1 MNINWNNICEI
12 DNFTVPSRFFVKATK
27 IFLSSDIKNNT
38 KAYNPS
44 SSFVYHVCWPWIHVM
59 ALPKKVLKS
68 FILYCKNFGRFYF
81 RTLFCLKLNSSE
93 IFLQVMYLRAGHL
106 LAVGGVVGG
115 GGGSH
120 FAFTT
125 SCKSGKLC
133 CQFRLGLFFLAHTD
147 YPSGKF

>member
-1 MNINWNNICEI
+1 
-12 DNFTVPSRFFVKATK
+12 
-27 IFLSSDIKNNT
+27 
-38 KAYNPS
+38 
-44 SSFVYHVCWPWIHVM
+44 M

-115 GGGSH
+115 GGGGGSH